1 MLTLIKLY
9 MLNNDWQADTK
20 IRVYSISGSET
31 LEMRKAIYL
40 YGRERVLW
48 FSQSAVMLYK
58 GD

>member
-1 MLTLIKLY
+1 MTLIKLY
-9 MLNNDWQADTK
+9 ILNNDWQVDTK
-20 IRVYSISGSET
+20 IMVHRISGSER

-48 FSQSAVMLYK
+48 FSQEEVVLYK